1 VAIYQGSEN
10 VKNSISSELGSENEA
25 WEEYV
30 DQKTSSFTEQLIS
43 INKQKERFGITKDHT
58 LWNIYNLC

>member
-1 VAIYQGSEN
+1 VAIYQGSE
-10 VKNSISSELGSENEA
+10 KEA